1 MKEFLHVTALV
12 LINFMVATALTN
24 SAHAQVKSE
33 PAASLSKTERLLK
46 EISSTYTV
54 LKGKNTFLVPFEG
67 KHKKDIEVII
77 VESDDMIVLFSTVA
91 DGKEIEFTP
100 TLMRKLLEF
109 NMQADHIKVGI
120 SERGSIDVQAE
131 AFLSWMEPKSFQAV
145 LDQIAAGANIV
156 SGIVAPFKKGGTVK

>member
-1 MKEFLHVTALV
+1 MKKFLHFTAIV
-12 LINFMVATALTN
+12 VINFMVVAALSN
-24 SAHAQVKSE
+24 GAAAQVKPESN
-33 PAASLSKTERLLK
+33 ASLSKTERLLK

-67 KHKKDIEVII
+67 KHKKEIEVI
-77 VESDDMIVLFSTVA
+77 VVDANEMVVWFSTVA

-100 TLMRKLLEF
+100 ALMRKLLEF
-109 NMQADHIKVGI
+109 NMQADYIKVGI

-156 SGIVAPFKKGGTVK
+156 SGIVAPFKKSGTVK